1 MAGEPQKQ
9 QLWPGPWLQER
20 EPRALATS
28 PHPMEESFL
37 ESFGRLSL
45 RQQQQQ
51 PPRPPA
57 PPPPR
62 GTPLRRHSF
71 RKHLYLLR
79 GLPGS
84 GKTTLA
90 RQLQHD
96 FPRALIFSTDDF
108 FFREDGAYEFNP
120 DFLEEAHEWNQ
131 KRARKAMRNG
141 ISPIIIDNTNLHA
154 WEMKPYAVMALEN
167 NYEVIFREPD
177 TRWKFNVQE
186 LARRNIHGVPREKI
200 HRMKERYEH
209 DVTFHSVLHAE
220 KPSRAN
226 RSQDRSNASPS
237 DGAGYWNTYAE
248 FPNRRAHGGFIN
260 ESSFNRRGG
269 CHHGY

>member
-1 MAGEPQKQ
+1 
-9 QLWPGPWLQER
+9 
-20 EPRALATS
+20 
-28 PHPMEESFL
+28 MEESFL

-45 RQQQQQ
+45 QQQQQQ
-51 PPRPPA
+51 PRPPAPPAPPA

-62 GTPLRRHSF
+62 GTPPRRHSF

-220 KPSRAN
+220 KPSRMN
-226 RSQDRSNASPS
+226 RNQDRNNASPS
-237 DGAGYWNTYAE
+237 NSTRYWNPYAE
-248 FPNRRAHGGFIN
+248 FPNRRAPGGFTN
-260 ESSFNRRGG
+260 EGSFNRRGG